1 MESPSESKQPFTNSW
16 MAWML
21 VHVIFPLLPFV
32 IEGGLRCLILGCR
45 LDTFSGATLSAS
57 MALIC
62 FFIYQSLITILV
74 KHDYA
79 SPLPND
85 QENNQEEKQRVGWA
99 ATLFLVFAI
108 VSTALFSAIV
118 SLSAVVEMYK
128 VAQTS
133 LSVLQVATFFLCSIP
148 VLAAS
153 QTQKSFKLCATF

>member
-1 MESPSESKQPFTNSW
+1 MEIHQLRLEPHPST
-16 MAWML
+16 AWML
-21 VHVIFPLLPFV
+21 VHVIFPLLPFM
-32 IEGGLRCLILGCR
+32 IEGGLRCLILGWR
-45 LDTFSGATLSAS
+45 LDSFSGATLSAS

-62 FFIYQSLITILV
+62 FFIYQSLIAHHYPM
-74 KHDYA
+74 KDK
-79 SPLPND
+79 
-85 QENNQEEKQRVGWA
+85 EEEQRVSWA
-99 ATLFLVFAI
+99 ATLFLIFAM

-153 QTQKSFKLCATF
+153 QTQKSFKLRSTL